1 MATLTGSELLAR
13 ALVSQGMDTLFYLM
27 GGPMLETES
36 ACIRLGA
43 RAVDTRHEQAASM
56 MAHAYSR
63 LTRRPGVCMGC
74 SGPGTTNLVTGVANA
89 FVDAAPLIAV
99 GGSSPRVYLEMEA
112 FQEIDQVAVMRPIT
126 KWATRIL
133 DARRIPELVA
143 MAFRQ
148 ATTGRPGPV
157 YLDLPG
163 DILGEAVDESAVTF
177 PARWRPAPRAQGD
190 PAAIAEA
197 VALLA
202 RAERPLIVGGSGAWW
217 SDAASAFQAFVEA
230 TGIPFYTTPISRGT
244 VPEDHELAFLNA
256 RAKAF
261 GEADVLLAVGTR
273 FNYVLQFGRAPRF
286 AADLKVIQIDVDPGE
301 LGHNRAPDV
310 PIVGDARAVLEQL
323 TAQARGRIERGR
335 YHGWVTKLRT
345 LDTEKAAEMDRQ
357 MSTDQVPIHPLRL
370 CKEVRDFLRRDAILV
385 VDGQEILNFGRQSIP
400 TFVPGH
406 RLNSGPFGCM
416 GVGLPFGMGAKAA
429 RDEAVPSCSD
439 MLAWLGAD
447 VIKIG
452 PPGGE
457 PGRRAL
463 SERPDTDAWFF
474 LLLNANKRSVTLD
487 LKSPRGRALFERM
500 LGRADVLVENFGP
513 GAIERLGL
521 GWDALRRIN
530 PRLVAA
536 SVNGFGGGPYADY
549 KSFEWIAQAMGGAM
563 SLTGEPDGPPRRAE
577 AGLGDTGAGLHCA
590 IGLRAA
596 LG

>member
-36 ACIRLGA
+36 ACIKLGA
-43 RAVDTRHEQAASM
+43 RAIDTRHEQAASM

-244 VPEDHELAFLNA
+244 MPEDHELAFLNA

-261 GEADVLLAVGTR
+261 GEADALLAVGTR

-323 TAQARGRIERGR
+323 AAQARGRIERGR

-416 GVGLPFGMGAKAA
+416 GVGLPFGMGAKVA
-429 RDEAVPSCSD
+429 RPEAQVLVLHGDGSYGLNAMEIDTAVRHRIPVVVVISNNGG
-439 MLAWLGAD
+439 WTAD
-447 VIKIG
+447 PQGTK
-452 PPGGE
+452 
-457 PGRRAL
+457 PGRNLGYTRYDKVAQDFGAHGEFVEKPHEIRPALERAWA
-463 SERPDTDAWFF
+463 SGKPAVVNVVTDFKA
-474 LLLNANKRSVTLD
+474 
-487 LKSPRGRALFERM
+487 RAQTIRFS
-500 LGRADVLVENFGP
+500 A
-513 GAIERLGL
+513 
-521 GWDALRRIN
+521 
-530 PRLVAA
+530 
-536 SVNGFGGGPYADY
+536 Y
-549 KSFEWIAQAMGGAM
+549 
-563 SLTGEPDGPPRRAE
+563 T
-577 AGLGDTGAGLHCA
+577 T
-590 IGLRAA
+590 
-596 LG
+596 